1 MSGLSAGDLR
11 TQLGLIVDPDLAR
24 LAVDSYVEMQNRFL
38 IGDWKPS
45 ELNGGALCE
54 AISRCLYQLD
64 TDRVSHKKSVGEVRA
79 YLLDK
84 KAVNP
89 HKLKAKDRKHIS
101 EAIELAYNF
110 RSDRGVAHIS
120 HEHDANL
127 MDSMLIVHMGK
138 WIFAEFLRLGWNKD
152 RNVIA
157 ETISRLVQI
166 DHALIHELDGVPLV
180 LANNLTAQEEILMLL
195 NHAADNRLS
204 RTAIKSQAPHLSP
217 QQVNGAISLMENKTR
232 QIRPTQG
239 GEIALTPNGSKRVLE
254 EIVPKISQQP

>member
-1 MSGLSAGDLR
+1 MSGLSVAILESE
-11 TQLGLIVDPDLAR
+11 LGTIIDPDLAR
-24 LAVDSYVEMQNRFL
+24 LAIESYVEMQNRFL

-64 TDRVSHKKSVGEVRA
+64 TERVSHKKSVGEVRA

-89 HKLKAKDRKHIS
+89 HKLLSKDRRHIS
-101 EAIELAYNF
+101 DAIELAYNF

-120 HEHDANL
+120 HEHTANL

-138 WIFAEFLRLGWNKD
+138 WIFAEFLRLSWNKD

-157 ETISRLVQI
+157 ETISRIVQI
-166 DHALIHELDGVPLV
+166 EHALIHELDGIPLV
-180 LANNLTAQEEILMLL
+180 LATNLTAQEEILMLL
-195 NHAADNRLS
+195 NHASDNRLS
-204 RTAIKSQAPHLSP
+204 RNAIRSQAPHLSP
-217 QQVNGAISLMENKTR
+217 QQVSGAISLMENKSR

-254 EIVPKISQQP
+254 EIIPKIN